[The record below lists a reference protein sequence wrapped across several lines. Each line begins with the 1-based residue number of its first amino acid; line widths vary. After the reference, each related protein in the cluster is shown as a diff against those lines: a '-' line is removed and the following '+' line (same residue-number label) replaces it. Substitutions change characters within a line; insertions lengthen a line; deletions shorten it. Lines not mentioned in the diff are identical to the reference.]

1 MGRGFGY
8 SVYFMLTL
16 LFGIAG
22 IITFIVWRTIVREE
36 RQRRAREEARK
47 ATSGS

>member
-22 IITFIVWRTIVREE
+22 IITFVVARTIAREE
-36 RQRRAREEARK
+36 RQRREREARN
-47 ATSGS
+47 ASGGS